1 MTVYDVI
8 VIGGGPG
15 GLSTAMYTTRLGFNT
30 AIINRGG
37 GRAAMMRNTHNVI
50 GVLESVSGNEY
61 LSTSIEQLQDY
72 GVTYLKEFVT
82 SITPLSTPDSI
93 SFQVQTES
101 ETHTA
106 SRVVLATGFKDV
118 PPKPPLPRT
127 GRGLHYCLHCD
138 AHMFKDKSTY
148 VMGHGPSAAHVAMTL
163 LNFTDEVDLL
173 LRGENPTWDD
183 NLDQQL
189 RSHPID
195 IIKEDISSIENNS
208 DGWLQALVFE
218 DGIRREYHGG
228 FAMYGSEYNNKLAID
243 LGCELD
249 KKGQIK
255 VNKDG
260 LTTTPGVYA
269 VGDITP
275 GHKQIPV
282 AIGEGANTGIA
293 IYLEL
298 REFPKKYPD
307 S

>member
-1 MTVYDVI
+1 MISFDVI

-15 GLSTAMYTTRLGFNT
+15 GLSTALYTARLGFNT

-61 LSTSIEQLQDY
+61 ISTSIEQLQDY
-72 GVTYLKEFVT
+72 GVTYIKDFVT
-82 SITPLSTPDSI
+82 SITPISSESI
-93 SFQVQTES
+93 SFQVQSKSKTY
-101 ETHTA
+101 A
-106 SRVVLATGFKDV
+106 ARRVVLATGFKDI

-138 AHMFKDKSTY
+138 AHMFKNKSTY
-148 VMGHGPSAAHVAMTL
+148 VMGHGPSAAQVAMTL
-163 LNFTDEVDLL
+163 LNFTDEIDLL
-173 LRGENPTWDD
+173 LRGEDPTWGG
-183 NLDQQL
+183 NLDKQL

-195 IIKEDISSIENNS
+195 IIKEDVSAIENNS
-208 DGWLQALVFE
+208 DGWLEALVFE
-218 DGIRREYHGG
+218 DGTRREYHGG
-228 FAMYGSEYNNKLAID
+228 FAMYGSEYNNKLAMD
-243 LGCELD
+243 LNCELD
-249 KKGQIK
+249 EKGQIK

-282 AIGEGANTGIA
+282 AIGEGANAGIA

-298 REFPKKYPD
+298 RKFPKKF
-307 S
+307 

>member
-15 GLSTAMYTTRLGFNT
+15 GLSSAMYTVRLGLQT

-61 LSTSIEQLQDY
+61 IATSIEQLQNY

-82 SITPLSTPDSI
+82 SITPISTTEPI

-101 ETHTA
+101 TNYTT
-106 SRVVLATGFKDV
+106 RRIVLATGFKDV
-118 PPKPPLPRT
+118 PPKPPLPRI

-138 AHMFKDKSTY
+138 AHMFKNRSTY

-173 LRGENPTWDD
+173 LRGERPTWND
-183 NLDQQL
+183 NVGRQL
-189 RSHPID
+189 QSHPID
-195 IIKEDISSIENNS
+195 IIEENILSVENNS
-208 DGWLQALVFE
+208 DGWLEAFIFE

-228 FAMYGSEYNNKLAID
+228 FAMYGSEYNNALALE
-243 LGCELD
+243 LGCALD
-249 KKGQIK
+249 NKGQVK
-255 VNKDG
+255 VNKNG
-260 LTTTPGVYA
+260 LTSVSGVYA
-269 VGDITP
+269 VGDLTP

-298 REFPKKYPD
+298 REFPKKFTP